1 MTSISTTQTLSP
13 PADDAILANRAVI
26 DSSAFAE
33 LYRRHFDRV
42 YRYHIAHTG
51 SIVDAQ
57 DLTTQTFIA
66 ALEGIAG
73 FRGEGSFCA
82 WLLGIARRKMALH
95 YRSRRPETP
104 LEYAINLTDQ
114 SPLPEEKS
122 HQNIQ
127 LSQISRAFR
136 QIKSERAEALEL
148 CIFGDLT
155 AAEAGQILGKSEAA
169 IKMLVCRGL
178 KDLRQKCALILQE
191 EK

>member
-1 MTSISTTQTLSP
+1 MSSIYTTQTLSP
-13 PADDAILANRAVI
+13 PVDDAILANRATI

-51 SIVDAQ
+51 NVNDAQ
-57 DLTTQTFIA
+57 DLTAQTFVA
-66 ALEGIAG
+66 ALEGIAN

-82 WLLGIARRKMALH
+82 WLLGIARHKMAYH
-95 YRSRRPETP
+95 FRSRHTEMP
-104 LEYAINLTDQ
+104 LSNADMLPDL
-114 SPLPEEKS
+114 SPSPEENS
-122 HQNIQ
+122 HQKYQ
-127 LSQISRAFR
+127 LTLISRALR

-148 CIFGDLT
+148 CVFGDLT

-178 KDLRQKCALILQE
+178 KDLRQKCSLMLQE

>member
-1 MTSISTTQTLSP
+1 MSTLLTTQTLSP
-13 PADDAILANRAVI
+13 PVEDSILANRAVK

-33 LYRRHFDRV
+33 LYRRYFDRV

-51 SIVDAQ
+51 NVIDAQ
-57 DLTTQTFIA
+57 DLTAQTFIA
-66 ALEGIAG
+66 ALEGIAS

-95 YRSRRPETP
+95 YRSRRPEAS
-104 LEYAINLTDQ
+104 LENASHIPDLAL
-114 SPLPEEKS
+114 SPEEKS
-122 HQNIQ
+122 HQSLQ
-127 LSQISRAFR
+127 LSQISHAFK

-148 CIFGDLT
+148 CLFGDLT

-169 IKMLVCRGL
+169 VKMLVCRGL
-178 KDLRQKCALILQE
+178 KDLRQKCALTLQE

>member
-1 MTSISTTQTLSP
+1 MSSLFTTQTLSP

-33 LYRRHFDRV
+33 LYQRHFDRV

-51 SIVDAQ
+51 NVADAQ

-73 FRGEGSFCA
+73 FRNDGCFCA
-82 WLLGIARRKMALH
+82 WLLGIARRKMALF
-95 YRSRRPETP
+95 YRSRKPETS
-104 LEYAINLTDQ
+104 LENAYNVNDQ
-114 SPLPEEKS
+114 APSPEERS

-127 LSQISRAFR
+127 LSHISRALR
-136 QIKSERAEALEL
+136 QIKPERAEALEL

-155 AAEAGQILGKSEAA
+155 AAQASQIIGKSEAA

-178 KDLRQKCALILQE
+178 KDLRQKCALLLQE

>member
-1 MTSISTTQTLSP
+1 MLTTQTLSP
-13 PADDAILANRAVI
+13 PMDDTILANRAV
-26 DSSAFAE
+26 DDTSAFAE
-33 LYRRHFDRV
+33 LYLRHFDRV

-51 SIVDAQ
+51 SVVDAQ

-66 ALEGIAG
+66 ALEGIASY
-73 FRGEGSFCA
+73 RGDGSFCA

-95 YRSRRPETP
+95 YRSRRPEAP
-104 LEYAINLTDQ
+104 LEKVNHLPDQ
-114 SPLPEEKS
+114 APSLEEKS

-136 QIKSERAEALEL
+136 QIKAERAEALEL
-148 CIFGDLT
+148 CLFGDLT

-178 KDLRQKCALILQE
+178 KDLRQKCALTLQE